1 VRGHPAAR
9 TDHGD
14 RSSSITLAEERIE
27 HAPAVERLLD
37 AAYGEA
43 RWRKTSQRLRDGRA
57 PVRGL
62 SLVALDRDGLIGT
75 VRLWRV
81 LAGGCPALLL
91 GPLAVDPA
99 WRKRGIGAALIEET
113 LRRAT
118 EAGEDAVLL
127 VGDAPYYGRFGFTSD
142 LTRDLWL
149 PGPVERARFL
159 ARELRPGALE
169 GANGAVLAA

>member
-1 VRGHPAAR
+1 M
-9 TDHGD
+9 
-14 RSSSITLAEERIE
+14 
-27 HAPAVERLLD
+27 LD
-37 AAYGEA
+37 VAYGES
-43 RWRKTSQRLRDGRA
+43 RWRKTSQRLRDGRK

-81 LAGGCPALLL
+81 LAGGRPALLL

-99 WRKRGIGAALIEET
+99 QRKRGIGAALVDEA

-118 EAGEDAVLL
+118 EAGENAVLL

-159 ARELRPGALE
+159 ARELKPGALDD
-169 GANGAVLAA
+169 ASGAVLPLAA